1 MTDTD
6 IKSKS
11 SLRNATL
18 IYTFNT
24 LYTGVFMAHTHGISH
39 DTEHLSIVFTFLVWP
54 LF

>member
-24 LYTGVFMAHTHGISH
+24 LYTSK
-39 DTEHLSIVFTFLVWP
+39 SIYGTYNSLYKS
-54 LF
+54 

>member
-18 IYTFNT
+18 MYTFNT
-24 LYTGVFMAHTHGISH
+24 LYIRVFMAHTHCISH